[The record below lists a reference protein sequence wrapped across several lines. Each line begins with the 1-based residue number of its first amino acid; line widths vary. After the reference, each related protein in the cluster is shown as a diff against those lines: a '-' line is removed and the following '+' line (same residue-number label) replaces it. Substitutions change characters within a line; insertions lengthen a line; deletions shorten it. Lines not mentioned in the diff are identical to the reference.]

1 MEVSKVFFD
10 GCEVLDRFWPKSIV
24 DGMKFEAAFVEKTH
38 HESAV
43 KVRNEDVFPINVK
56 TVGEH
61 RIPIKGLTLYV
72 SASNTLNDVKW
83 MIHDKEERIL
93 PRNMWMM
100 WEASEG
106 KDLDNGEQT
115 MADYGISGST
125 LILLPRVLGEIQQLR
140 Y

>member
-1 MEVSKVFFD
+1 MEVSKVFFN

-61 RIPIKGLTLYV
+61 IIPIKGLTLYV
-72 SASNTLNDVKW
+72 SASNTLHEVKR
-83 MIHDKEERIL
+83 MIQDKEGIL
-93 PRNMWMM
+93 PSNMIMM
-100 WEASEG
+100 WEYSER
-106 KDLDNGEQT
+106 KDLDYDEKT

-125 LILLPRVLGEIQQLR
+125 LILLE
-140 Y
+140 